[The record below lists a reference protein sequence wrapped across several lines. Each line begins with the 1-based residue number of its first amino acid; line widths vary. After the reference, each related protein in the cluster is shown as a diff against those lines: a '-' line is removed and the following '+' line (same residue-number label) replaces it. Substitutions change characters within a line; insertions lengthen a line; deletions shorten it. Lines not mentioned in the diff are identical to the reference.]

1 MRNADLIEHSSND
14 RALAWDRF
22 ANALCALMILASLA
36 FAAFRF
42 GIITSR
48 GMTIDRSLFS
58 AMNAVTLTGFEQSY
72 ASIRSS
78 PANGLLVLMVLTIA
92 SASVIGGTGA
102 ALVFQ
107 LLGVR
112 TSLWKLW
119 LGSAGVYVLFAM
131 AGGSMR
137 NAFDNVSAITLSGF
151 FIRDQTDPSSP
162 FTLFWRLPIVII
174 GSIGIVG
181 FSAIF
186 RIIRLPDARAIVF
199 RLIGYIALAYLFCF
213 AINLTLMPS
222 IAESNAWAINSRSAG
237 LPIGSLRDLSAP
249 ARWVVMFQSMI
260 GAMPGSTSGGLS
272 VLPIALALGGLMRGL
287 RGGNVGH
294 AASISLFW
302 IGAMIALIGSLTIM
316 LVALEAQLS
325 GEQALFLSIAS
336 LMNSGLSQDPL
347 GLTGAPLIVLGI
359 VTFLGRMIS
368 LAMLAWLIGSGLP
381 DREITSCSSIQS
393 Q

>member
-162 FTLFWRLPIVII
+162 FTLFWRLP
-174 GSIGIVG
+174 
-181 FSAIF
+181 
-186 RIIRLPDARAIVF
+186 
-199 RLIGYIALAYLFCF
+199 
-213 AINLTLMPS
+213 
-222 IAESNAWAINSRSAG
+222 
-237 LPIGSLRDLSAP
+237 
-249 ARWVVMFQSMI
+249 
-260 GAMPGSTSGGLS
+260 
-272 VLPIALALGGLMRGL
+272 
-287 RGGNVGH
+287 
-294 AASISLFW
+294 
-302 IGAMIALIGSLTIM
+302 
-316 LVALEAQLS
+316 
-325 GEQALFLSIAS
+325 
-336 LMNSGLSQDPL
+336 
-347 GLTGAPLIVLGI
+347 
-359 VTFLGRMIS
+359 
-368 LAMLAWLIGSGLP
+368 
-381 DREITSCSSIQS
+381 
-393 Q
+393 